1 MFDLQKMDE
10 EFEYVNNRRISNF
23 EELEQFKLRYFDK
36 DGVLPKIYQSISQ
49 ETVEKSNQYLNK
61 MISLRQLI
69 DNRIREFTQSH

>member
-1 MFDLQKMDE
+1 MDE